1 MTYATGIELGP
12 TSLVLVS
19 ARPAENGM
27 DVAAVQT
34 LAPISDA
41 RRLSEALRFARRTGR
56 LPRRAR
62 LVSWGLT
69 APSSPDDPARQPLLQ
84 PFEDAGFTIEALL
97 TPAEALAQLAA
108 SRRRPSDEPV
118 AWLSVNI
125 HGAVI
130 AIVNASEI
138 LYSRTLTWKYNPAA
152 RTGRE
157 QLLQRYVLVMHI
169 APELQ
174 HGIGVVRTNH
184 GKRVETVV
192 TCGNLPDLRSLTM
205 PLIEEL
211 DMEVETL
218 DSTDGLRPGRSL
230 PTDTLADTAPV
241 IRLATA
247 AAVMPQAAGRLS
259 VLPAVAAALLLIA
272 GGWLAASALRLS
284 SNRAPV
290 QPVIQRD
297 AEAPAMPFVE
307 GPRAASP
314 TMAPDVTP
322 ADATP
327 TPPAVESP
335 APAASTGSASASG
348 PVGGL
353 GSAAV
358 SQMPQRSLHFRLP
371 AVPPVTSILVDGG
384 RRMALIG
391 GEIVTVG
398 DFVGLR
404 VVVRIDHRSVVLRD
418 PSGNEI
424 TVLLS
429 DRQSDGVK
437 LRPFAGYGRS
447 PGTRTQAAR

>member
-1 MTYATGIELGP
+1 M
-12 TSLVLVS
+12 
-19 ARPAENGM
+19 
-27 DVAAVQT
+27 
-34 LAPISDA
+34 
-41 RRLSEALRFARRTGR
+41 
-56 LPRRAR
+56 
-62 LVSWGLT
+62 
-69 APSSPDDPARQPLLQ
+69 
-84 PFEDAGFTIEALL
+84 
-97 TPAEALAQLAA
+97 
-108 SRRRPSDEPV
+108 

-138 LYSRTLTWKYNPAA
+138 LYSRTLTWKYNPSA

-218 DSTDGLRPGRSL
+218 DSTDGLRAGRSL

-290 QPVIQRD
+290 QPVIQRA
-297 AEAPAMPFVE
+297 AEAPAMPFFE
-307 GPRAASP
+307 GPGAASP
-314 TMAPDVTP
+314 TMEPDVTP
-322 ADATP
+322 ADATQA
-327 TPPAVESP
+327 PPAVESP

-358 SQMPQRSLHFRLP
+358 SQMPQRSPHFRLP

-429 DRQSDGVK
+429 DRHSDGEK